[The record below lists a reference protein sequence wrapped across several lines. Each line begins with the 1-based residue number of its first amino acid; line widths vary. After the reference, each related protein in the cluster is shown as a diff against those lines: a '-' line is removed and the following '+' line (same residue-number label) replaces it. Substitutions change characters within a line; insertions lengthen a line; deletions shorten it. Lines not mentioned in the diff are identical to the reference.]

1 MKEGHWHPMHSD
13 EGHVTITCTRIHM
26 YMYMH
31 EYVKGMILRVLVLLV
46 VA

>member
-1 MKEGHWHPMHSD
+1 MKEGHGHPMHSD
-13 EGHVTITCTRIHM
+13 EEHVTITCTHIH
-26 YMYMH
+26 MYMH